1 MLHQRLFNDTF
12 KANLASCSNDLA
24 ENMENLHK
32 LFRIDAHNA
41 DLPVAYATNTMY
53 VLARNGCAAS
63 SADKIEGE
71 ITVFLLVIIF
81 YGLYFCI
88 ERNKNLS
95 I

>member
-32 LFRIDAHNA
+32 LFRIDAHNI

-63 SADKIEGE
+63 SADKIEGD
-71 ITVFLLVIIF
+71 LLNQVLAKKQHLHAE
-81 YGLYFCI
+81 GVA
-88 ERNKNLS
+88 
-95 I
+95 